1 MAGAPLDTDDLSGD
15 LELTIRAVAAREG
28 DDGTVEI
35 VIDSSRGEIGCVLHP
50 SGPSVGTKPFEVGP
64 AAVVFVGGALGGL
77 EGPAGGLYTRLA
89 QALAASSPDEAD
101 QGEPASS
108 LASLRLHYRQPG
120 EFEECVLDVLG
131 SISFL
136 KGIGARRVAL
146 VGHSFGAAVVIK
158 AGELSEQVAG
168 VAALSPQLHGTGSV
182 ERLSPKLLLLV
193 HGTADDILDC
203 AASRD
208 IYDRAREPK
217 RLVLYEGAGHGLTQ
231 CADELFKLLR
241 AWLVEMAGQER

>member
-1 MAGAPLDTDDLSGD
+1 MAGALPDGDDLSGD
-15 LELTIRAVAAREG
+15 LELTIRAAAAREG
-28 DDGTVEI
+28 DDGTIEI

-50 SGPSVGTKPFEVGP
+50 FGLSVGTKPFEVGP
-64 AAVVFVGGALGGL
+64 AAVVFVGGAMGGL
-77 EGPAGGLYTRLA
+77 DGPAGGLYPRLA
-89 QALAASSPDEAD
+89 QTLAVSSQDEAE
-101 QGEPASS
+101 QGEAAGG

-131 SISFL
+131 GVSFL
-136 KGIGARRVAL
+136 KGIGAQRVAL

-158 AGELSEQVAG
+158 AGELSEQVVG

-182 ERLSPKLLLLV
+182 ERLSPRPLLLA

-231 CADELFKLLR
+231 CADELFELLR
-241 AWLVEMAGQER
+241 AWLEETAGQKT

>member
-1 MAGAPLDTDDLSGD
+1 MAGALPNGDNLSGD

-28 DDGTVEI
+28 DDGTTEI

-50 SGPSVGTKPFEVGP
+50 CEAGS
-64 AAVVFVGGALGGL
+64 AAVVFVGGAIGGL
-77 EGPAGGLYTRLA
+77 DGPAGGLYPRLA
-89 QALAASSPDEAD
+89 EALRKPHDTAPHD
-101 QGEPASS
+101 EPAGG

-131 SISFL
+131 GVSFL

-158 AGELSEQVAG
+158 AGELSEQVVG

-182 ERLSPKLLLLV
+182 ERLSPKPLLLA

-217 RLVLYEGAGHGLTQ
+217 RLVLYEGVGHGLTQ
-231 CADELFKLLR
+231 CADELFELLR
-241 AWLVEMAGQER
+241 AWLAEMAGQAT